1 MSNFGPLQISVLE
14 PCNISSLEKEVFA
27 DGLLQVKPSSFYES
41 ISSNEMRYLCFVHGI
56 YNLPTVELVEWLH
69 EKIGGRK
76 AIEIGAGHGALGR
89 ALGIPITDS
98 RLQDDPGVQAYYQMI
113 GGQPTVK
120 YPSDITKLDALSA
133 VEHFSPEIV
142 IGAWCTHLYREDEP
156 WRHGNMRGVN
166 EDLLLEKVHTYIHIG
181 NTTIHDKKR
190 ILNKPHQTFREPKL
204 YGRASLPEN
213 NLIWVWEK
221 SC

>member
-1 MSNFGPLQISVLE
+1 MSNFGPLQVSVLE
-14 PCNISSLEKEVFA
+14 PCNISSLEKEVFVA
-27 DGLLQVKPSSFYES
+27 GQLQVKPSSFYEA
-41 ISSNEMRYLCFVHGI
+41 ISSNETRYLCFVHGI
-56 YNLPTVELVEWLH
+56 YNLPTVELIDWLH

-76 AIEIGAGHGALGR
+76 AIEIGAGQGALGR

-98 RLQDDPGVQAYYQMI
+98 CMQADPGIQAYYQMV
-113 GGQPTVK
+113 GQPTVK

-133 VEHFSPEIV
+133 VEEFKPDVI

-156 WRHGNMRGVN
+156 WRHGNALGID

-181 NTTIHDKKR
+181 NTAIHDKKR
-190 ILNKPHQTFREPKL
+190 ILDKPHQTFREPKL